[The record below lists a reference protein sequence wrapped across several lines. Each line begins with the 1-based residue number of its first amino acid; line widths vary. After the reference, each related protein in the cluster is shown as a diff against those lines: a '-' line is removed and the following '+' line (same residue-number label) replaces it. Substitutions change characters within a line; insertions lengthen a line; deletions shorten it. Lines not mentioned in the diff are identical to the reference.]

1 MTPLTLLLSQILG
14 NKPAAAFLTNCWSA
28 KIKGLVCRTLKEQAL
43 VSTLRSVPG
52 MLIEGTLTAHL
63 KLSAENQNGGKLSK
77 TNKKTNGCSMNPINE
92 LNNPFPHP
100 QIQNT
105 SGDIMLRHRSN

>member
-1 MTPLTLLLSQILG
+1 METLGEGLL
-14 NKPAAAFLTNCWSA
+14 
-28 KIKGLVCRTLKEQAL
+28 CRTLKEQTL

-52 MLIEGTLTAHL
+52 TLIEGNLTAHL
-63 KLSAENQNGGKLSK
+63 KLSAENQNGEKLSK
-77 TNKKTNGCSMNPINE
+77 TNRKTNGCATNPINE

-105 SGDIMLRHRSN
+105 SGDIVLRHRLN